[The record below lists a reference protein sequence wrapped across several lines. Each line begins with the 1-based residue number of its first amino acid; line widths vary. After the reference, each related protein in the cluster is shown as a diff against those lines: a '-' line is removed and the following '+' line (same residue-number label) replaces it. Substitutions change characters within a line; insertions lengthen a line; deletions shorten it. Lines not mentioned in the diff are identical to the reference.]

1 MPKYTIRYT
10 HFVEVEWGAFKE
22 IEADNIEEAE
32 KIAIEAGK
40 NSDFDDTDE
49 SSNPDPIRANG
60 RCVIYDGHIGWDLP
74 DNDEYAMGDIEY
86 DSET

>member
-10 HFVEVEWGAFKE
+10 HFVEVEWGAYKH

-40 NSDFDDTDE
+40 NNDFDQIDE
-49 SSNPDPIRANG
+49 MANPDPISSNG
-60 RCVIYDGHIGWDLP
+60 RASIYEGHVGW
-74 DNDEYAMGDIEY
+74 EHAESIVAEDIEY
-86 DSET
+86 DSEE